1 MTGGSVRNPLCCLLL
16 LIFHRISV
24 QIRVGYNCYGAYFP
38 CLCPKSS
45 LSPQTSMFPVR
56 NNILISD
63 AAAIKVVDG
72 LLSIESDIYTWL
84 QEITLDRFR
93 YPKPLESYEGLN
105 VFGTN
110 IVFSEGDLWKTYR
123 KLSSPAFADVCCF

>member
-1 MTGGSVRNPLCCLLL
+1 
-16 LIFHRISV
+16 
-24 QIRVGYNCYGAYFP
+24 
-38 CLCPKSS
+38 
-45 LSPQTSMFPVR
+45 MFPVR

-63 AAAIKVVDG
+63 AAAIKVVDD